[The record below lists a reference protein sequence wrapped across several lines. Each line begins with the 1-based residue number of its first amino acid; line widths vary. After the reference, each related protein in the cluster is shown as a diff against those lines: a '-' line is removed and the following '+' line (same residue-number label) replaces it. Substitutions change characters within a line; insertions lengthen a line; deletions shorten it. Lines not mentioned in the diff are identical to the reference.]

1 MVRSGPRT
9 QRAWAGLGW
18 NLPSAFSAGR
28 RKGKQMSPHGTG
40 HWAVMAID
48 GSSPFSSS
56 PQPQVTEAGWAV
68 GSRGIKP
75 QFGWWPEQGH
85 GG

>member
-1 MVRSGPRT
+1 
-9 QRAWAGLGW
+9 
-18 NLPSAFSAGR
+18 
-28 RKGKQMSPHGTG
+28 MSPRGTG
-40 HWAVMAID
+40 RWAVMATD